1 METCSVSE
9 LNVFFVSGGKTIAID
24 CFIPE
29 AQGQARFP
37 AIIALHGSGGGHDT
51 LAQTARP
58 LAARGF
64 CVYVPHY
71 FDRTGTVEAQMPAM
85 FLNFPLW
92 MKTLWDV
99 VSLVMQQPAVDSD
112 RIGVLGFSLGAY
124 LALSLG
130 GIDARVQTVAE
141 YFGGLPRE
149 IRPFM
154 RRLPPTLILHG
165 DADTVVPVAEA
176 FRLQKAL
183 EERKVPYELK
193 IYPGEGHDFTPE
205 TRIKA
210 DGQMHAFFRKY
221 LVEGRQVGGTFAAA
235 SPYPDSEA
243 GGEVCLHSCCGACSS
258 CCAGRSPC

>member
-1 METCSVSE
+1 MVAYSISELSVS
-9 LNVFFVSGGKTIAID
+9 FVSGGKTIAVD
-24 CFIPE
+24 CFIPKSDHE
-29 AQGQARFP
+29 ATRFP

-51 LAQTARP
+51 LAQTTRP
-58 LAARGF
+58 LAELGF

-99 VSLVMQQPAVDSD
+99 VNLVAQQPAVDGQ

-130 GIDARVQTVAE
+130 SIDARIQAVAE

-149 IRPFM
+149 IRPFL

-176 FRLQKAL
+176 YSLQKAL
-183 EERKVPYELK
+183 EDRKVPYELE
-193 IYPGEGHDFTPE
+193 IYPGEGHHFTAE
-205 TRIKA
+205 TRARA
-210 DGQMHAFFRKY
+210 DARMHAFFAKY
-221 LVEGRQVGGTFAAA
+221 LG
-235 SPYPDSEA
+235 
-243 GGEVCLHSCCGACSS
+243 SS
-258 CCAGRSPC
+258 AQ

>member
-1 METCSVSE
+1 MEEHSELSVS
-9 LNVFFVSGGKTIAID
+9 FVSGGKTIAID
-24 CFIPE
+24 CFIPQID
-29 AQGQARFP
+29 QGLARFP

-51 LAQTARP
+51 LAETARP
-58 LAARGF
+58 LAEQGF

-71 FDRTGTVEAQMPAM
+71 FDRTGTVEAEMPKM

-99 VSLVMQQPAVDSD
+99 VSLVAQQPAVDGGK
-112 RIGVLGFSLGAY
+112 IGVLGFSLGAY

-130 GIDARVQTVAE
+130 SIDARVQAVAE

-176 FRLQKAL
+176 YSLQKAL
-183 EERKVPYELK
+183 EDRKAPYDIE
-193 IYPGEGHDFTPE
+193 IYPGEGHNFTAE
-205 TRIKA
+205 ARAKA
-210 DGQMHAFFRKY
+210 DARMQAFFGKY
-221 LVEGRQVGGTFAAA
+221 LAR
-235 SPYPDSEA
+235 PIA
-243 GGEVCLHSCCGACSS
+243 G
-258 CCAGRSPC
+258 

>member
-1 METCSVSE
+1 MEAYSISELSVS
-9 LNVFFVSGGKTIAID
+9 FVSGGKTIAID

-29 AQGQARFP
+29 SEQRPSRFP
-37 AIIALHGSGGGHDT
+37 AILALHGSGGGHDS

-58 LAARGF
+58 LAALGF
-64 CVYVPHY
+64 SVYVPHY

-99 VSLVMQQPAVDSD
+99 VSLVAQQPAVDGQ

-130 GIDARVQTVAE
+130 SIDARVRAVAE

-176 FRLQKAL
+176 FSLQKAL
-183 EERKVPYELK
+183 EERKTPYELE
-193 IYPGEGHDFTPE
+193 IYPGEGHDFTAE
-205 TRIKA
+205 ARAKA
-210 DGQMHAFFRKY
+210 DARMQAFFQKY
-221 LVEGRQVGGTFAAA
+221 LARPIAEPAIAN
-235 SPYPDSEA
+235 
-243 GGEVCLHSCCGACSS
+243 
-258 CCAGRSPC
+258 

>member
-1 METCSVSE
+1 MAAYSVSE
-9 LNVFFVSGGKTIAID
+9 LSVSFVSGGKTIAID
-24 CFIPE
+24 CFIPKSDRE
-29 AQGQARFP
+29 VFRFP

-51 LAQTARP
+51 LAETARP
-58 LAARGF
+58 LAEQGF

-99 VSLVMQQPAVDSD
+99 VSLVAQQPAVDAE

-130 GIDARVQTVAE
+130 SIDSRVQAVAE

-176 FRLQKAL
+176 YSLQKAL
-183 EERKVPYELK
+183 EERKVPYELE
-193 IYPGEGHDFTPE
+193 IYPGEGHHFDAE
-205 TRIKA
+205 TRVKA
-210 DGQMHAFFRKY
+210 DARMHAFFRKY
-221 LVEGRQVGGTFAAA
+221 LARSNRRASDCQLNGTF
-235 SPYPDSEA
+235 S
-243 GGEVCLHSCCGACSS
+243 
-258 CCAGRSPC
+258 

>member
-1 METCSVSE
+1 MEVYSVSE
-9 LNVFFVSGGKTIAID
+9 LSVSFVSGGKTIAID
-24 CFIPE
+24 CFIPGSD
-29 AQGQARFP
+29 QGPSRFP
-37 AIIALHGSGGGHDT
+37 AVIALHGSGGGHDT
-51 LAQTARP
+51 LGETARP
-58 LAARGF
+58 LAEQGF

-99 VSLVMQQPAVDSD
+99 VSLVAQQPAVDGE

-130 GIDARVQTVAE
+130 SIDARVKAVAE

-149 IRPFM
+149 IRPFI

-176 FRLQKAL
+176 LSLEQAL
-183 EERKVPYELK
+183 KERKVSYELE
-193 IYPGEGHDFTPE
+193 IYPGEGHHFNAE
-205 TRIKA
+205 IRAKA
-210 DGQMHAFFRKY
+210 DARMHAFFQKH
-221 LVEGRQVGGTFAAA
+221 FARRVA
-235 SPYPDSEA
+235 E
-243 GGEVCLHSCCGACSS
+243 
-258 CCAGRSPC
+258 

>member
-1 METCSVSE
+1 MEGYSVSE
-9 LNVFFVSGGKTIAID
+9 LSVSFVSGGKTIAID
-24 CFIPE
+24 CFVPRSDPRSDPKPD
-29 AQGQARFP
+29 QAPSRFP

-51 LAQTARP
+51 MAETARP
-58 LAARGF
+58 LAALGF
-64 CVYVPHY
+64 SVYVPHY

-99 VSLVMQQPAVDSD
+99 VSLIAQQPAVDGE

-130 GIDARVQTVAE
+130 SIDGRVKAVAE

-176 FRLQKAL
+176 YSLQKAL
-183 EERKVPYELK
+183 DERKVRYEME
-193 IYPGEGHDFTPE
+193 IYPGEGHHFSAAI
-205 TRIKA
+205 RAKA
-210 DGQMHAFFRKY
+210 DSRMHTFFLKY
-221 LVEGRQVGGTFAAA
+221 L
-235 SPYPDSEA
+235 A
-243 GGEVCLHSCCGACSS
+243 GKVAD
-258 CCAGRSPC
+258 